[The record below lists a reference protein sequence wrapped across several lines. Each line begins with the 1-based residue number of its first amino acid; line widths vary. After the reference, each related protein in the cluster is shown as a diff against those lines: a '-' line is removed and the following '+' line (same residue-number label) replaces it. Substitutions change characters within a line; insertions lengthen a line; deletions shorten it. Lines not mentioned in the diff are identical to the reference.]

1 MGGRRKSDACG
12 LDMTPMIDVVF
23 QLIIFFIVTIKMDK
37 DVNEKIE
44 LASAKHGPEIKEK
57 QGMLVEVDSK
67 GRLYMHGASLNYE
80 QFRNIVRARYKR
92 TGRDFDILV
101 RGDKRTLHREMAKMM
116 SVCTDEGCYKVKFI
130 GIKEKKSGKRA
141 FD

>member
-1 MGGRRKSDACG
+1 MARRRNDSGCA

-44 LASAKHGPEIKEK
+44 LASAKHGPELKEK
-57 QGMLVEVDSK
+57 GMLVEIDAK
-67 GRLYMHGASLNYE
+67 GRLSMSNIPITHD
-80 QFRNIVRARYKR
+80 QFRGIVRARYKR
-92 TGRDFDILV
+92 TGRDFDIYV

-116 SVCTDEGCYKVKFI
+116 NICTEEGCYKVKFI